1 MPTPFYFLVYNG
13 ISLAI
18 LVFRPGII
26 FTRGII
32 FMDKLLLH
40 KIELHGLELEEL
52 KRLVTQ
58 LGEPGYRATQLFHW
72 IHAHQVGEWER
83 MTNLPRGF
91 REKLKEVGCLPE
103 FSYLRQWQD
112 PVDGTTKLLL
122 NLRDGEKI
130 ECVLMKHEREGKVSR
145 YTACVSSQVGCA
157 LGCGFCATGK
167 FGFRRN
173 LTAGEIVGQVWALQR
188 YLGPREGGKR
198 IGNVVFMG
206 MGEPLLNY
214 EAVLKARRILMD
226 PDGWG
231 ISHRR
236 ITLSTCGL
244 VPEIKRLAGE
254 EPPVELAVSLH
265 ATTDEIRNK
274 LVPINR
280 RYPLK
285 ELLRACRYYVEK
297 TNRRITFEYILIK
310 GINDTMQ
317 DAERLAGM
325 ARGILAYI
333 NLWPFNPIPGSFW
346 EPPPRKHV
354 QDFALRLKERG
365 VEVAIR
371 ESRGIRIA
379 AACGQ
384 LRYYPAEE
392 V

>member
-1 MPTPFYFLVYNG
+1 MP
-13 ISLAI
+13 
-18 LVFRPGII
+18 
-26 FTRGII
+26 
-32 FMDKLLLH
+32 
-40 KIELHGLELEEL
+40 KIELHGLELHEL
-52 KRLVTQ
+52 RELVTR

-72 IHAHQVGEWER
+72 IHAHQAGEWER
-83 MTNLPRGF
+83 MTNLPREF
-91 REKLKEVGCLPE
+91 KEKLKEVGCLPQL
-103 FSYLRQWQD
+103 SCQRRWQD

-130 ECVLMKHEREGKVSR
+130 ECVLMKYGKGSEVWR

-157 LGCGFCATGK
+157 LGCAFCATGK
-167 FGFRRN
+167 SGFRRN
-173 LTAGEIVGQVWALQR
+173 LTAGEIVEQVWVLQR
-188 YLGPREGGKR
+188 HLGPREGERR
-198 IGNVVFMG
+198 IGNIVFMG

-226 PDGWG
+226 PHGWG

-244 VPEIKRLAGE
+244 VPEIKRLAEE

-265 ATTDEIRNK
+265 ATTDETRDK

-285 ELLRACRYYVEK
+285 ELLKACRYYAQK

-310 GINDTMQ
+310 GINDTLQ
-317 DAERLAGM
+317 DADRLAGM
-325 ARGILAYI
+325 VKGILAYI
-333 NLWPFNPIPGSFW
+333 NLWPFNPIPGSSW
-346 EPPPRKHV
+346 EPPPRKQV
-354 QDFALRLKERG
+354 QDFALRLKQRG
-365 VEVAIR
+365 IEVAVR
-371 ESRGIRIA
+371 QSRGSRIA